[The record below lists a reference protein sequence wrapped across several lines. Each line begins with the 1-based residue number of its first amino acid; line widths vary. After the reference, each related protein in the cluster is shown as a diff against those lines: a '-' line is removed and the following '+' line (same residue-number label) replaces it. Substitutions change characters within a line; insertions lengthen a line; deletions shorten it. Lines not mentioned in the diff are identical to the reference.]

1 MKGKGGL
8 RTYQI
13 GGDAR
18 VKQLN
23 AMWDP
28 ELDPELDPGPEKK
41 NGGLVEKFNICIRLI
56 DILILSY
63 IC

>member
-41 NGGLVEKFNICIRLI
+41 KMVG
-56 DILILSY
+56 
-63 IC
+63 